1 MRSRMDVVGREE
13 ELLFDLSVGF
23 PWTVQLRSAVPAQ
36 AAALRP
42 DVFPFDLR
50 RIQRSFDP

>member
-1 MRSRMDVVGREE
+1 MVSGEHK
-13 ELLFDLSVGF
+13 LLFDLSVGF

-36 AAALRP
+36 TAALRP

>member
-23 PWTVQLRSAVPAQ
+23 PWTVQLPSAVPVQ